1 MPGKSERMPLE
12 VRDFWAANEDILSG
26 ASRRLLLLDLDLDDL

>member
-12 VRDFWAANEDILSG
+12 IRDFWAANEDVLSCT
-26 ASRRLLLLDLDLDDL
+26 SYRLLLLDLDLNDL